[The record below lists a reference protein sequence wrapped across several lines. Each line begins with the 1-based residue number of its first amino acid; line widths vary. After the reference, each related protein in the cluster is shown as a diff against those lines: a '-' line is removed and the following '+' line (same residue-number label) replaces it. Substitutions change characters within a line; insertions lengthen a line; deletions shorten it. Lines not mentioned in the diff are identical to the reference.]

1 MKRST
6 VILLLLAAMLCLS
19 GCVNKFKQVKITSVE
34 LESVKPR
41 GMKTYDAVVQLGI
54 ENPAPSFN
62 IMNLKADVRRDSLAI
77 VHLSGENVAVA
88 GRSSKVYRV
97 PVTAQ
102 IDSAVTLLQLA
113 MLARSFNPELYVVDL
128 SAKAMVGGVGK
139 KLEYN
144 GIPLASLLNKASQ

>member
-1 MKRST
+1 MKRN
-6 VILLLLAAMLCLS
+6 IAIILLAAALLS
-19 GCVNKFKQVKITSVE
+19 LTGCVNKFKQVKITSVE

-77 VHLSGENVAVA
+77 IHLSGENVAVA

-102 IDSAVTLLQLA
+102 IDSSVTLLQLA
-113 MLARSFNPELYVVDL
+113 LLARSFNAELYVVDL
-128 SAKAMVGGVGK
+128 SAKAMVAGVGK
-139 KLEYN
+139 TLEYT